1 MNQLKRLTLIGI
13 IFVIISGTIWHFVY
27 EWSGNSRI
35 AGLFF
40 PVNESTWEH
49 MKLCFFP
56 MLLYSF
62 YMNKKLKKTCPC
74 ITSALLTGIL
84 SGTFSIPVIFYTC
97 TGILGYHCLILDMG
111 VFIASILIAFYTVY
125 RLTLSCRLK
134 TRQNILILLTA
145 ILGVC
150 FLLFTYFP
158 PNIGIFANPS
168 GYFSFPLH
176 SFPSVLIR

>member
-1 MNQLKRLTLIGI
+1 MMNKLKSLTLIGI
-13 IFVIISGTIWHFVY
+13 IFVIATGTIWHFVY
-27 EWSGNSRI
+27 EWSGSSRI

-40 PVNESTWEH
+40 PINESTWEH
-49 MKLCFFP
+49 MKMCFFP

-62 YMNKKLKKTCPC
+62 YMNRKLKKTCPC

-84 SGTFSIPVIFYTC
+84 SGTFSIPIIFYTY
-97 TGILGYHCLILDMG
+97 TGILGHHCLILDIS
-111 VFIASILIAFYTVY
+111 VFIESILIAFYSVY

-134 TRQNILILLTA
+134 SWQNILILLTA

-158 PNIGIFANPS
+158 PNIGIFANP
-168 GYFSFPLH
+168 
-176 SFPSVLIR
+176 R